1 MMKLI
6 LLLVMIGVVAALV
19 GAVKVFGWW
28 AVLVIPVV
36 GLVLA
41 KLVLGRLVKRLFM
54 MPFKAKGAVLR
65 GARAQVHGVS
75 PTSAPVGEDGETLE
89 DAASRDF
96 YEVEATITPAADTKG
111 SFQLWE
117 PGELRLVP
125 PGYKPEDDSSDDAVE
140 IAKLEIQQ
148 DGAWQ
153 PEEGMKY
160 PGPQRLRLTAGVKRG
175 GPRQLRFQ
183 YYFEMFGTVSLPAV
197 LSAKAR
203 PVAASPSP
211 RA

>member
-6 LLLVMIGVVAALV
+6 LLLVMIGMLAAAFAAFKLL
-19 GAVKVFGWW
+19 GWW
-28 AVLVIPVV
+28 ALIVIPVV

-41 KLVLGRLVKRLFM
+41 KLVLGRLFKRLLM

-75 PTSAPVGEDGETLE
+75 PTSAPVGEDGETVE

-96 YEVEATITPAADTKG
+96 YAIEATVTPTGDVKG
-111 SFQLWE
+111 ACQLWE

-125 PGYKPEDDSSDDAVE
+125 PGYEPEDDGSDDTVE
-140 IAKLEIQQ
+140 VAKLEIQQ

-153 PEEGMKY
+153 REEGMKY

-175 GPRQLRFQ
+175 GARQLRFQ

-197 LSAKAR
+197 IAAKAR
-203 PVAASPSP
+203 PVAPGP